1 MVFVR
6 ATRYVYD
13 ALKSDGCD
21 ISRITPAH
29 LDLAADALIERE
41 AETTAYKAVGH
52 MEEFADM
59 LDANG
64 LCRVRLDWRCR
75 RKVRP
80 KMLGSDRIEDSP
92 AFAEPDDRLPK
103 EDVIRSVGWLYQ
115 TIPNNDSVSGTANP
129 DRIAILVTTIL
140 VCTGLRIGEVLTLPA
155 DPFLTE
161 RDGTKCLRYARL
173 KGRRDH
179 VTVEWKVKSLLSA
192 TVELVEEAVKE
203 LRQLTEGARN
213 VARSFSRTGSVLA
226 GIELN
231 PVLGP
236 EDVLRH
242 TGLESRNVA
251 QFLRLRDIPYDVVN
265 KRIRVGKSAFMEGIN
280 RDHWLTPMLPG
291 PKGKRLELHQALC
304 VVYTNQMHRGSKTT
318 LLYAAQP
325 IADQQIRDFLTA
337 RTGIKNIFERSGI
350 VDADGQPIDI
360 SSKGFRHFLNNLL
373 DEGGAPDLV
382 QTKWFGRK
390 NPADTR
396 AYQHLTPAQ
405 RAKKVADE
413 IFAGKLEGEIADIVK
428 VLPTD
433 VGRAFLTARIQAVHD
448 VGPGMCVHDFQMMPC
463 PRHLQCD
470 ADCDEYLW
478 EKGDKER
485 KNALVRQVAIVQLS
499 IRAARSRKAAGGI
512 VKSDWWRHLK
522 ARYRQLLT
530 QMKSSGLGKS
540 DIARFIAENGLD
552 SSGEFSPPSTKGGS

>member
-1 MVFVR
+1 MLLTPLEEGGNGQSVLRGNRPASRRRAPSHPARRRPSDYHLYLLKHLRRRLSFNSLQKVTRILGFLHTWSLRQTFSLRERLESGIGLTQSEIEGSLCSWLRRNFRTADEVRSLVVAPSSIKFRLDAVWHFVSWHF
-6 ATRYVYD
+6 D
-13 ALKSDGCD
+13 AAISVRPVGSSEIKD
-21 ISRITPAH
+21 IRTKQTACKKIF
-29 LDLAADALIERE
+29 ADAAKGRGQSSEHAKPLL
-41 AETTAYKAVGH
+41 AQGQV
-52 MEEFADM
+52 
-59 LDANG
+59 
-64 LCRVRLDWRCR
+64 CR
-75 RKVRP
+75 KTH
-80 KMLGSDRIEDSP
+80 
-92 AFAEPDDRLPK
+92 A
-103 EDVIRSVGWLYQ
+103 
-115 TIPNNDSVSGTANP
+115 
-129 DRIAILVTTIL
+129 
-140 VCTGLRIGEVLTLPA
+140 RIGPG
-155 DPFLTE
+155 FL
-161 RDGTKCLRYARL
+161 
-173 KGRRDH
+173 
-179 VTVEWKVKSLLSA
+179 
-192 TVELVEEAVKE
+192 
-203 LRQLTEGARN
+203 
-213 VARSFSRTGSVLA
+213 
-226 GIELN
+226 
-231 PVLGP
+231 
-236 EDVLRH
+236 
-242 TGLESRNVA
+242 
-251 QFLRLRDIPYDVVN
+251 
-265 KRIRVGKSAFMEGIN
+265 KRIN
-280 RDHWLTPMLPG
+280 
-291 PKGKRLELHQALC
+291 QALC
-304 VVYTNQMHRGSKTT
+304 VVYTNQMHRGSKTA

-413 IFAGKLEGEIADIVK
+413 IFAGKLVGEIADIVK

-470 ADCDEYLW
+470 ADCGEYLW
-478 EKGDKER
+478 EKADKER
-485 KNALVRQVAIVQLS
+485 KDALVRQVAMVQLS
-499 IRAARSRKAAGGI
+499 IRAARSRKATGGI

-522 ARYRQLLT
+522 ARYRQLLM

-552 SSGEFSPPSTKGGS
+552 SSGEFFPPSTKGGS